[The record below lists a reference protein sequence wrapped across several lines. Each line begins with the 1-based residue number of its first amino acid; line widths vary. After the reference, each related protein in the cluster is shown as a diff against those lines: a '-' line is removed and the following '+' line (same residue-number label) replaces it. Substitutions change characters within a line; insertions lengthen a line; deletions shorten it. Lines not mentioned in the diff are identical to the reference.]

1 MSVLFT
7 ADCHDSQLCLEQV
20 LTIDSDLTRV
30 FVIKVGA
37 SPGVH
42 DTEHSTA
49 GVAATGSVTK
59 CP

>member
-1 MSVLFT
+1 M
-7 ADCHDSQLCLEQV
+7 

-42 DTEHSTA
+42 DTKHSTA

>member
-30 FVIKVGA
+30 FVIKIGA
-37 SPGVH
+37 SPVVH
-42 DTEHSTA
+42 DTKHSTA